1 MPNKAIN
8 MLKNFL
14 ATLLNNML
22 ASLLVVIILGT
33 SVVSWLAGK
42 TSALIRI
49 AKTPTPLWATIVLIL
64 LVCLYTSVKHRK
76 PNQTQKP
83 PSAQKLGSIQEEKKP
98 KQKKKWPLTSYGKID

>member
-1 MPNKAIN
+1 

-22 ASLLVVIILGT
+22 ASILVVIILGT

-64 LVCLYTSVKHRK
+64 LVCLYTSLKLHK
-76 PNQTQKP
+76 PNQSPEP
-83 PSAQKLGSIQEEKKP
+83 PFPKESNGFEGENKK
-98 KQKKKWPLTSYGKID
+98 KKKWPLTSYGKI